1 MSPSLRNRT
10 ALFAIWCAGLVAV
23 RFDAL
28 QALYELSR
36 QDETASHTVLVP
48 LVTIGLLYQG
58 RKTVFESLGT
68 AWGVG
73 FAMVAGGLALLAAAP
88 AGAAGAGPALRW
100 TIGALVVLWA
110 GGFVLC
116 YGAAAAR
123 AALFPL
129 LFLVFTIPFPDALLD
144 RAVLLLKNGSTEM
157 VAGLFALTGTPFYR
171 EGYVFTLAGFTIEIA
186 DECSGI
192 RSSIALVMTSL
203 LAGHLFLGRLWA
215 KALLVAA
222 VLPLTIVKNGV
233 RITGLS
239 LLATH
244 VDPGF
249 LAGRLHHDGGIV
261 FFALTLAMLA
271 PVLGLLRRSELRLQA
286 RQA

>member
-88 AGAAGAGPALRW
+88 AGEAGAGPALRW